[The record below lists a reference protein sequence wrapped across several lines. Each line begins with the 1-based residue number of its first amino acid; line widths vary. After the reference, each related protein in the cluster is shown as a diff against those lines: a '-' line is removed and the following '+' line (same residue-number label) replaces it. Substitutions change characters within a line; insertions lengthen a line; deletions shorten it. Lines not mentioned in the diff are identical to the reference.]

1 MENASLQDIAI
12 DISFSAERAKTVLEL
27 LLNHWDNLRSYS
39 TRFIETDLPIA
50 TIIAAIHAAL
60 DEIKS
65 IENLANKLESGQELE
80 KISQVYTI
88 RGDAA
93 FDEIYDALTE
103 RLSQINALICVIGN
117 EERDIEKWNTE
128 LRRNYT
134 LTLRRRVEE
143 CKELLDELHKK
154 EKKPEISA
162 D

>member
-1 MENASLQDIAI
+1 M
-12 DISFSAERAKTVLEL
+12 AK
-27 LLNHWDNLRSYS
+27 NW
-39 TRFIETDLPIA
+39 
-50 TIIAAIHAAL
+50 
-60 DEIKS
+60 K
-65 IENLANKLESGQELE
+65 

-93 FDEIYDALTE
+93 FDEIYDALME

-154 EKKPEISA
+154 EKKPGLSESLKSNRFEIQ
-162 D
+162 